1 MAVLSSPGVGSG
13 LDING
18 LVEKLVA
25 AERAPQQAQITRR
38 QTSTVTTISALGT
51 LKGALGSFQNAL
63 APLSTLS
70 SITSRSAVS
79 SSPDIFSASATS
91 SASPGSYDIEVLS
104 VASAHQLSSNAFLSG
119 STHVVGTG
127 TLTIGVGTASFQI
140 GIPDTANT
148 LAGIRDAINSAT
160 GNDNLVRA
168 TIVNS
173 NGGAHLVLSS
183 QVTGAANAITVAA
196 EGGDGGLSSLAFNPS
211 LTTNYSQPRPAAD
224 SQVRIAGNLQDSSSA
239 TISTA
244 IDGVTL
250 TLLEA
255 DVGETHRLTI
265 ANDTSAVTARI
276 KKFVDEFNA
285 LSRQLVSLRGY
296 EPATKRAGPLLG
308 DSFLR
313 AVESEV
319 RGRLTDRVNGL
330 AGNYQSLASIG
341 IVTAKDGTLT
351 LDDSKLQA
359 ALTADFNGVASIF
372 GSTDGVAARLKS
384 AIEPRLAT
392 DAELDVRSK
401 RLNARSIE
409 LQKDLTSLDARMQ
422 RVEARYRAQFNA
434 LDSLLSK
441 LQSSST
447 FLTQQLDS
455 ISKISIDK

>member
-25 AERAPQQAQITRR
+25 AERAPQQAQITRA

-51 LKGALGSFQNAL
+51 LKGALGSFQSAL
-63 APLSTLS
+63 SPLSTLS
-70 SITSRSAVS
+70 SITSRSATS
-79 SSPDIFSASATS
+79 SDTDVFTASANS
-91 SASPGSYDIEVLS
+91 SAAPGSYDIEVLS
-104 VASAHQLSSNAFLSG
+104 VASAHQISSRGFLNG
-119 STHVVGTG
+119 SAHVVGTG
-127 TLTIGVGTASFQI
+127 TLTVAVGASSFQI
-140 GIPDTANT
+140 AIPDTANT

-168 TIVNS
+168 TIVN
-173 NGGAHLVLSS
+173 GTDGAHLVLSG
-183 QVTGAANAITVAA
+183 QKTGAANTISVTAA
-196 EGGDGGLSSLAFNPS
+196 GGDGGLAPLAF
-211 LTTNYSQPRPAAD
+211 TTGATNQYTQPRVAVD
-224 SQVRIAGNLQDSSSA
+224 SQVRIAGSLQNSSSS

-250 TLLEA
+250 NLLDA
-255 DVGETHRLTI
+255 DVGATHRLTI
-265 ANDTSAVTARI
+265 ANDTAAVTSRI
-276 KKFVDEFNA
+276 RKFVDEFNS
-285 LSRQLVSLRGY
+285 LGRQFVSLRGY
-296 EPATKRAGPLLG
+296 EPATKKAGPLLG

-313 AVESEV
+313 AVEGEV
-319 RGRLTDRVNGL
+319 RGKLTDRVSGL

-341 IVTAKDGTLT
+341 ITTAKDGTLT
-351 LDDSKLQA
+351 LDDTKLQA
-359 ALTADFNGVASIF
+359 ALTADFSGVAAIF
-372 GSTDGVAARLKS
+372 GSGGGVAARLTNV
-384 AIEPRLAT
+384 ITPRLAT

-401 RLNARSIE
+401 RLTAKSLA
-409 LQKDLTSLDARMQ
+409 LQKDLVSLDARMAK
-422 RVEARYRAQFNA
+422 VEARYRAQFNA

>member
-18 LVEKLVA
+18 LVQKLVS
-25 AERAPQQAQITRR
+25 AEKAPQLAQITRA

-63 APLSTLS
+63 SPLSTLS

-79 SSPDIFSASATS
+79 SDPDIFTASASS
-91 SASPGSYDIEVLS
+91 SAAPGSYDIEVLS
-104 VASAHQLSSNAFLSG
+104 VASAHQISSRAFVNG
-119 STHVVGTG
+119 SAHVVGTG
-127 TLTIGVGTASFQI
+127 TLTIGVGTSSFQI
-140 GIPDTANT
+140 AIPDTANT

-168 TIVNS
+168 TIVN
-173 NGGAHLVLSS
+173 GTDGAHLVLSS
-183 QVTGAANAITVAA
+183 QTTGAANTISIAVA
-196 EGGDGGLSSLAFNPS
+196 GGDGGLAPLAFS
-211 LTTNYSQPRPAAD
+211 TGVTNQFTQPRAAAD
-224 SQVRIAGNLQDSSSA
+224 SQVRVAGSLQNSSGASI
-239 TISTA
+239 TTA

-250 TLLEA
+250 NLLEA
-255 DVGETHRLTI
+255 DVGETHHLTI
-265 ANDTSAVTARI
+265 ANDTAAVTARI
-276 KKFVDEFNA
+276 KKFVDEFNS
-285 LSRQLVSLRGY
+285 LGKQFTSLRGY
-296 EPATKRAGPLLG
+296 DPATKKAGPLLG

-313 AVESEV
+313 AVEGEV
-319 RGRLTDRVNGL
+319 RGRLTDRVSGL
-330 AGNYQSLASIG
+330 TGNYQSLASIG
-341 IVTAKDGTLT
+341 ITTTKEGTLK
-351 LDDSKLQA
+351 LDDTKLQA
-359 ALTADFNGVASIF
+359 ALTADYNGVAAIF
-372 GSTDGVAARLKS
+372 GSTDGVAARLHA

-401 RLNARSIE
+401 RLNAKSVA
-409 LQKDLTSLDARMQ
+409 LQKDLATLDARMAK
-422 RVEARYRAQFNA
+422 VESRYRAQFNA

>member
-25 AERAPQQAQITRR
+25 AERAPQQAQITRQ

-63 APLSTLS
+63 APLSTLA

-79 SSPDIFSASATS
+79 SDPDTFTASATS

-104 VASAHQLSSNAFLSG
+104 VASAHQLSSNAFLNG
-119 STHVVGTG
+119 GAHVVGTG

-148 LAGIRDAINSAT
+148 LAGIRDAINSAS

-183 QVTGAANAITVAA
+183 QVTGAANAITIAA
-196 EGGDGGLSSLAFNPS
+196 DGGDGGLSSLAFNPS
-211 LTTNYSQPRPAAD
+211 LTTNYSQPRLAAN
-224 SQVRIAGNLQDSSSA
+224 SQVRIAGNLQDSDSA
-239 TISTA
+239 TLTTA

-255 DVGETHRLTI
+255 DVGTTHRLTI

-276 KKFVDEFNA
+276 KKFVDEFSS
-285 LSRQLVSLRGY
+285 LSRQFVSLRGY
-296 EPATKRAGPLLG
+296 EPTTKQAGPLLG

-313 AVESEV
+313 AVEGEV
-319 RGRLTDRVNGL
+319 RGRLTDRVSGL
-330 AGNYQSLASIG
+330 SGNYQSLASIG

-351 LDDSKLQA
+351 LDDTKLQA

-372 GSTDGVAARLKS
+372 GSTDGVAARLK
-384 AIEPRLAT
+384 AVIEPRLAT

-401 RLNARSIE
+401 RLNARSIA
-409 LQKDLTSLDARMQ
+409 LQKDLTNLEARMEK
-422 RVEARYRAQFNA
+422 VEARYRAQFNA

-455 ISKISIDK
+455 ISKISLDK